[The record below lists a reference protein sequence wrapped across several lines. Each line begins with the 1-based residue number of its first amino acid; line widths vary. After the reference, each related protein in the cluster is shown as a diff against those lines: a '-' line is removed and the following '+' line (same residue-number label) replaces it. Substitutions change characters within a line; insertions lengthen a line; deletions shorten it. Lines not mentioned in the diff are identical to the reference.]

1 MEFLKSLTDF
11 LCPHCGLPKRAFWQN
26 KHKFL
31 ATIAASHIFSTHR
44 AHQSLADRHDLVP
57 GRVSEFVVILIEMI
71 EIEHK
76 DCQRTVFAAS
86 GMELVIEKLLH
97 VATVVKTR
105 ERVADRFEAE
115 RFAQAEI
122 GKGNADVFC
131 DSCSEL
137 ATARPPSRIRFPG
150 GKAGCHRFGSTV
162 SAVSIRESG
171 PFQIPIW
178 DIGAF
183 RWKA

>member
-1 MEFLKSLTDF
+1 
-11 LCPHCGLPKRAFWQN
+11 
-26 KHKFL
+26 
-31 ATIAASHIFSTHR
+31 
-44 AHQSLADRHDLVP
+44 
-57 GRVSEFVVILIEMI
+57 VSEFVVILFEMI

-105 ERVADRFEAE
+105 ERVADCFEAE

-137 ATARPPSRIRFPG
+137 ATARRDTRVGF
-150 GKAGCHRFGSTV
+150 
-162 SAVSIRESG
+162 
-171 PFQIPIW
+171 
-178 DIGAF
+178 DF
-183 RWKA
+183 RVGRQGVIVLDRQ

>member
-1 MEFLKSLTDF
+1 VEFLKSLTDF
-11 LCPHCGLPKRAFWQN
+11 LWPHCGLPKRAFWQN
-26 KHKFL
+26 EHKFL

-44 AHQSLADRHDLVP
+44 AHQSLADRSHDLVP
-57 GRVSEFVVILIEMI
+57 GRVSEFVVILFERI

-86 GMELVIEKLLH
+86 RMELVIEKLPH

-105 ERVADRFEAE
+105 ERVRERVADCFEAE
-115 RFAQAEI
+115 RFAQAET

-137 ATARPPSRIRFPG
+137 ATARRDTRVGF
-150 GKAGCHRFGSTV
+150 
-162 SAVSIRESG
+162 
-171 PFQIPIW
+171 
-178 DIGAF
+178 DF
-183 RWKA
+183 RVGRQGVIVLDRQ